1 MKRYAP
7 ILGTT
12 LIGIWCATGIAV
24 ADSERI
30 AHTSGGTDSIFRLS
44 KDTVY
49 LPYVFSTDSTGFAGG
64 VGVIKQGFLQ
74 PQTTALATL
83 YYGTSQEV
91 TVNGAQESKNFAGG
105 FAAIFDYLLPGTERL
120 LFSGLGNKS
129 YFPKTRYYLYNHDK
143 NSEETDYVET
153 PGDSDFIY
161 ATLKYVLPLGEG
173 KENPTGYYELRNG
186 FPIGRDKSGGGIPFL
201 TGRTSIGITAFY
213 EHYTFDNY
221 LPPAE
226 GTDRSSRG
234 LEEWNT
240 NGLYLFLD
248 HDNTDFDLNPSRG
261 YQFKLQYSKDFGW
274 GDSLQSWDF
283 LSFKYNHYLSL
294 PAFSFTQQNI
304 LAMSFWTGYSFSWD
318 DGKQALPGIDMHRP
332 PMWEGGRLGGMFRMR
347 GYNTNRFSDRAVI
360 YGTAEYRATLRW
372 NPFRKSD
379 YLPVAVDWLQL
390 VGFVEAGNVNPSYN
404 GELFENMK
412 FDAGISLRAMA
423 AHVPVRLDIAFS
435 EESTNIWV
443 MVFHPFDF

>member
-1 MKRYAP
+1 MKRFAHYVY
-7 ILGTT
+7 TT
-12 LIGIWCATGIAV
+12 LIGLSNVT
-24 ADSERI
+24 ADDSAGSDISQE
-30 AHTSGGTDSIFRLS
+30 AKNDLASIFRLS

-49 LPYVFSTDSTGFAGG
+49 IPYLFSTDSTGLAGG
-64 VGVIKQGFLQ
+64 VGVIKQGFIQ
-74 PQTTALATL
+74 PQTTALATF
-83 YYGTSQEV
+83 YYGTSQKV
-91 TVNGAQESKNFAGG
+91 TVNGIEENKNFAGG
-105 FAAIFDYLLPGTERL
+105 FAAIFDYLLPGTERI
-120 LFSGLGNKS
+120 LFSVLGNKS
-129 YFPKTRYYLYNHDK
+129 YFPKARYYLYNHDK
-143 NSEETDYVET
+143 SSNEKEYVET
-153 PGDSDFIY
+153 SGDTDFVY
-161 ATLKYVLPLGEG
+161 ATLKYVLPIGEG

-186 FPIGRDKSGGGIPFL
+186 FAIGRDRAGGGVPFV
-201 TGRTSIGITAFY
+201 TGRTSIGITGFY

-221 LPPAE
+221 LPPTE

-234 LEEWNT
+234 LKEWNT
-240 NGLYLFLD
+240 NGLYFFID
-248 HDNTDFDLNPSRG
+248 HDNTDFDINPSRG

-283 LSFKYNHYLSL
+283 LEFKYNHYLTM
-294 PAFSFTQQNI
+294 PALSYTQQNV

-318 DGKQALPGIDMHRP
+318 KTTQIRPGIDAHRP
-332 PMWEGGRLGGMFRMR
+332 PLWEGGRLGGMFRMR
-347 GYNTNRFSDRAVI
+347 GYNTNRFTDRAVM
-360 YGTAEYRATLRW
+360 YATAEYRATLRW

-404 GELFENMK
+404 EELFEEMK

-423 AHVPVRLDIAFS
+423 AQVPVRIDLAFS